1 MKSFVFALAAMAVF
15 SVAAYYGLNAIG
27 LSSENVFQNSD
38 AVRLD

>member
-15 SVAAYYGLNAIG
+15 SAAAYYGLNAVG
-27 LSSENVFQNSD
+27 FSSENVYQNRD